1 MRSPLIPWV
10 SRVVRSSLTVVTA
23 ILLVTLLSL
32 LAGCRS
38 LVPLGIAIW
47 LPLTGFLVGCVIM
60 GVLSRLRAAH
70 VILVALTL
78 YIGAILLVTLIDF
91 SWRSITLGPIEL
103 GAVADSWI
111 VLPQAMFES
120 IPLLQFLQNLA
131 LMASGWSAETILQ
144 RLIYNLV
151 ALSLFGVIGF
161 ILAGLAAFVG
171 HRPSL
176 YVVTA
181 PEVTGAES
189 STSAPTVGASAEATV
204 SASPLNVSTPPA
216 RPVAAPPPPTAR
228 KPSPPPAP
236 AELPA
241 TPAPSAQAI
250 STLKGKPTAH
260 LKSTGQEVP
269 AGQARCPFCHA
280 TIIPGST
287 FCNACQKQI
296 V

>member
-1 MRSPLIPWV
+1 
-10 SRVVRSSLTVVTA
+10 VVTA
-23 ILLVTLLSL
+23 ILLVILLSL
-32 LAGCRS
+32 LAGWRS

-47 LPLTGFLVGCVIM
+47 LPLAGFLLGCIIM
-60 GVLSRLRAAH
+60 GVLSRLRVAH
-70 VILVALTL
+70 VILVALTI

-103 GAVADSWI
+103 GAVADSWTW
-111 VLPQAMFES
+111 LPQALFES

-151 ALSLFGVIGF
+151 VFSLFGVIGF
-161 ILAGLAAFVG
+161 VLAGLAAFVG

-176 YVVTA
+176 YVAAA
-181 PEVTGAES
+181 PEVTGAE
-189 STSAPTVGASAEATV
+189 PEATRG
-204 SASPLNVSTPPA
+204 APPLNVSTPPG

-228 KPSPPPAP
+228 KPSPPATP

-241 TPAPSAQAI
+241 SPAPSAKAI
-250 STLKGKPTAH
+250 STLKGKATAH

-280 TIIPGST
+280 TIIPGSN

-296 V
+296 T